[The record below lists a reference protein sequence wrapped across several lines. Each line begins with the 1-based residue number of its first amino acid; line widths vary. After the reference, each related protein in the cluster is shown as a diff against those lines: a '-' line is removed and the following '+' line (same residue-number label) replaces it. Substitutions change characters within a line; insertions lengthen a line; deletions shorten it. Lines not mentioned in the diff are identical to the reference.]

1 MWNPFL
7 RIGQNYIGKK
17 VIHTICKIEGK
28 KIAFEIF
35 WPSKQKENAEAA
47 AEKKTKEVVIVD
59 KVDSQEI
66 EEMSEAFKKVK
77 KVIGQFM
84 STNPNLLGIIV
95 SCSPD
100 PTSNS
105 KTMQPYFHSFF
116 DQLCQVLQLPRLFLC
131 IKSLLQHLKN

>member
-1 MWNPFL
+1 M

-17 VIHTICKIEGK
+17 IIHTFCKIEGK

-35 WPSKQKENAEAA
+35 WSSQQKENAEAA

-84 STNPNLLGIIV
+84 PTNPNLLGIILLTGFNIQFQNYATLF
-95 SCSPD
+95 SQFFWPIMS
-100 PTSNS
+100 
-105 KTMQPYFHSFF
+105 SFTIASF
-116 DQLCQVLQLPRLFLC
+116 ILV
-131 IKSLLQHLKN
+131 H

>member
-1 MWNPFL
+1 LWNPFL

-35 WPSKQKENAEAA
+35 WSSQQKENAEAAAA

-84 STNPNLLGIIV
+84 PTNANL
-95 SCSPD
+95 
-100 PTSNS
+100 
-105 KTMQPYFHSFF
+105 
-116 DQLCQVLQLPRLFLC
+116 
-131 IKSLLQHLKN
+131 